1 MLTLVAK
8 GGASALVRA
17 MKDPSQVLPALAALG
32 IGLPAAL
39 GSPEESRPH

>member
-32 IGLPAAL
+32 
-39 GSPEESRPH
+39 SPEESRPH